1 MSFLSGL
8 KVFGQDIV
16 KVFAWTQSPKG
27 QAVVAAGEAVVETA
41 LPVSVPII
49 NLANEWFAKAYQVES
64 LAVAASQATGT
75 GADKAAIAIQTITPQ
90 ILQYAQEEGLQPR
103 TAAQIQAA
111 NTAIVAFI
119 NAMTQP
125 AA

>member
-16 KVFAWTQSPKG
+16 KVFSWTMSPKG
-27 QAVVAAGEAVVETA
+27 QAIVSTGEAIVETA
-41 LPVSVPII
+41 FPVSVPII
-49 NLANEWFAKAYQVES
+49 NLVNAWFAKAYQVET

-75 GADKAAIAIQTITPQ
+75 GAEKAALALQTITPQ
-90 ILQYAQEEGLQPR
+90 ILAYAQQEGLAPR

-111 NTAIVAFI
+111 NQAVVAFI

-125 AA
+125 A